1 MIQIIIK
8 CEAGRSWK
16 GNLWNSAKI
25 HFLSQCSWNTNV
37 AQRSGK
43 IACLTGM
50 KSHGIHR
57 IRSKLSTLRLSL
69 MSIDTLQNTRPG
81 QPLDI
86 DSFAYLCIPIVSVI
100 CCKRQKI
107 IYNIRHRISS
117 WIFIIKDNFSSQ
129 RDSFVFRK
137 NFKILRETFVEVDY
151 FFRKII

>member
-1 MIQIIIK
+1 MEDVERENFALYSRDSIIYMKYMFEKNKEVNKVVLVIQIIIK
-8 CEAGRSWK
+8 WEAGRSCK
-16 GNLWNSAKI
+16 GNLWISAKI

-86 DSFAYLCIPIVSVI
+86 DSFLYTYVYLLWLLYAANGRKLYTTSYLN
-100 CCKRQKI
+100 
-107 IYNIRHRISS
+107 IY
-117 WIFIIKDNFSSQ
+117 
-129 RDSFVFRK
+129 
-137 NFKILRETFVEVDY
+137 Y
-151 FFRKII
+151 